1 MAHVI
6 EAKHIWSIAIIN
18 THWNS
23 IMGDPFGGEPMTKK
37 WRHPMVFVIVIAVLL
52 YGGHACKKP
61 AVETEKSWEMD
72 NRSYQLGVIAAFSE
86 VVAMG
91 VKKLALS
98 APLSPKDMAQLLPD
112 AERIAKENGASIS
125 LEKDFLVTDLFPAD
139 ITTDK
144 HVLLIYL
151 DPIKD
156 EYFALKS
163 QKEDLIVKGQY
174 LGKARTNIARQ
185 MGRLLSY
192 PEERIE
198 EMLEKGES

>member
-1 MAHVI
+1 VLVI
-6 EAKHIWSIAIIN
+6 IAAAL
-18 THWNS
+18 
-23 IMGDPFGGEPMTKK
+23 MP
-37 WRHPMVFVIVIAVLL
+37 
-52 YGGHACKKP
+52 GGHACKK
-61 AVETEKSWEMD
+61 AGVETAESWQMD
-72 NRSYQLGVIAAFSE
+72 NRSYQLGIIAAFSE
-86 VVAMG
+86 VVAVG

-112 AERIAKENGASIS
+112 AERIANENGASIY
-125 LEKDFLVTDLFPAD
+125 LEKDFLVTDLFPED

-156 EYFALKS
+156 EYFVLKS
-163 QKEDLIVKGQY
+163 HKEDLIAKGQY
-174 LGKARTNIARQ
+174 LGEARTNIARQ

-198 EMLEKGES
+198 KMLEKGEN

>member
-1 MAHVI
+1 
-6 EAKHIWSIAIIN
+6 
-18 THWNS
+18 
-23 IMGDPFGGEPMTKK
+23 MTKK
-37 WRHPMVFVIVIAVLL
+37 SRHMIVFVIIAAALL
-52 YGGHACKKP
+52 FGGQACKKP

-72 NRSYQLGVIAAFSE
+72 NRSYQLGVIAAFAE
-86 VVAMG
+86 VVAAG
-91 VKKLALS
+91 IKKLALS

-112 AERIAKENGASIS
+112 AERIANENGASIY
-125 LEKDFLVTDLFPAD
+125 LERDFLVTDLFPEE

-163 QKEDLIVKGQY
+163 KKEDLIAKGQY
-174 LGKARTNIARQ
+174 LEEARTNIARQ

-198 EMLEKGES
+198 RMLREE